1 MIEAPGAQGWRLFR
15 LAGIPL
21 YIHPSWLVVLA
32 FASVVFQQQFQGNW
46 LAGFGTALLLFVSV
60 LLHELGHSLV
70 ALRLGVKVC
79 SITLFM
85 LGGVATVER
94 DPPTAIGA
102 LLVAVAWPFFA

>member
-1 MIEAPGAQGWRLFR
+1 MFR

-32 FASVVFQQQFQGNW
+32 FASVVFQQQFHGNW

-85 LGGVATVER
+85 LGGW
-94 DPPTAIGA
+94 PPLNGIPPRRLGRCWWR
-102 LLVAVAWPFFA
+102 WPVRR